1 MIIIA
6 FPASCQHIPALEK
19 IGSVSGAQ
27 MALELIN
34 QDPEILG
41 ENELVLL
48 IQDTQCKTDL
58 VIKQF
63 LYYLVND
70 TYPIAGILGG

>member
-1 MIIIA
+1 M
-6 FPASCQHIPALEK
+6 
-19 IGSVSGAQ
+19 VSILGAQ
-27 MALELIN
+27 MALEFIN
-34 QDPEILG
+34 QDPDILS
-41 ENELVLL
+41 EYELVLL

-70 TYPIAGILGG
+70 TNPIAGILGG

>member
-1 MIIIA
+1 
-6 FPASCQHIPALEK
+6 
-19 IGSVSGAQ
+19 

-34 QDPEILG
+34 RDPEILG

>member
-1 MIIIA
+1 
-6 FPASCQHIPALEK
+6 
-19 IGSVSGAQ
+19 
-27 MALELIN
+27 MALEFIN
-34 QDPEILG
+34 QDPDILS
-41 ENELVLL
+41 EYELVLL

-70 TYPIAGILGG
+70 TNPIAGILGG